1 MKYDLKNNLRH
12 SIVLIVC
19 ISILMII
26 ASMQFQTQLTHLNQP
41 GYWGD
46 YLLNI
51 FGGVRIYDFSNKN
64 LNFDIPKEYLILTLV
79 IALIGLR
86 YISSDY
92 SRNTAVIFGNRKK
105 WIAGKMI
112 SNSIIILIVYVTGIF
127 IAGIFSGF
135 SLGFNKIADQK
146 IFKIDTVP
154 DSIKD
159 VVLTIA
165 CCVLTALAIS
175 MLQLL
180 ISVMSN
186 YFTGFIVAMGIYVVS
201 VFDCNPFL
209 LGNGIM
215 FIRYGIFSENG
226 NPMLIYLI
234 SSSLIIVVGA
244 VATLAVVKKKD
255 IL

>member
-1 MKYDLKNNLRH
+1 M
-12 SIVLIVC
+12 
-19 ISILMII
+19 
-26 ASMQFQTQLTHLNQP
+26 
-41 GYWGD
+41 
-46 YLLNI
+46 LNI